1 MIWGIHLNIKPMRCT
16 RVRSIK
22 NRNGISNGTV
32 FFGVHLGKR
41 SFYIEKPNAI
51 RKMNVSIKD
60 RYGYATVK

>member
-1 MIWGIHLNIKPMRCT
+1 MLKTIT
-16 RVRSIK
+16 RVRSVK

-60 RYGYATVK
+60 KYGCDR

>member
-1 MIWGIHLNIKPMRCT
+1 MLKTIT
-16 RVRSIK
+16 RVRSVK

-60 RYGYATVK
+60 KYGYATVK